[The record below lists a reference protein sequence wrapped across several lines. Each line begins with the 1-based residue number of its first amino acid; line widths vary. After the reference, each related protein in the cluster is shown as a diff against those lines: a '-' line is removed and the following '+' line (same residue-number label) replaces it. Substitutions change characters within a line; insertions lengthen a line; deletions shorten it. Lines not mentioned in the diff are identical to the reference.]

1 MKGLIISKGIAIGK
15 AVYFDNAMPEVKKT
29 VVSDTVAEVLRLKQT
44 FTDMKVLMSQRL
56 EEAQC
61 KNQKEKRE
69 IFEAHLMILEDPELS
84 DQMFDLIGSD
94 NINAEYAVQVVCN
107 QFVEIFQAMDNEYL
121 KQRANDI
128 MDIRDQ
134 LLKVLMGI
142 VDHRVYEPGTIV
154 MAKDF
159 NPSDIHLTEDS
170 NVTGLIA
177 EIGAET
183 THFAILAKISGIPTV
198 LAIEGLL
205 TVVKEG
211 DMLIVDGD
219 KGEIVI
225 NPDQETINAYILR
238 QEKNAV
244 FAQKVSIYKERQ
256 TVTADG
262 KNFGVYANVANTKDL
277 KAANENGAEGI
288 GLFRTE
294 FVYMDRTNEPSEAEQ
309 FEIYKAMIEG
319 MNGKPTVIRTL
330 DVGGDKELSYLGIPK
345 EDNPFLGFR
354 AVRYCLTN
362 IPLFKT
368 QIRALLRASVYG
380 DLHVMVPMISN
391 LEEIL
396 AFKKIFAEVE
406 VELKEANIQFSPY
419 KLGIMIE
426 VPSAAILSDVL
437 AEYVDFFSIGTND
450 LIQYTMAADRMNK
463 GVSYLYSPYMPALV
477 RLLNTVI
484 TNGNAKGI
492 HVAMCGELASNPR
505 FIPLLIGM
513 GLHEFSMSANRILE
527 SRYIFTKL
535 NVAQCQAL
543 RDEVLTYHSE
553 AQVKNRLEAFYLENL
568 YEA

>member
-15 AVYFDNAMPEVKKT
+15 AVYFDNAMPEVKK
-29 VVSDTVAEVLRLKQT
+29 VMVSDPVAEVTRLNQT
-44 FTDMKVLMSQRL
+44 FSDMKVLMSQRL
-56 EEAQC
+56 DDAQS

-84 DQMFDLIGSD
+84 DQMSDLIKTE
-94 NINAEYAVQVVCN
+94 NYNAEYAVQMVCN

-142 VDHRVYEPGTIV
+142 EDNRIYEPGTIV

-159 NPSDIHLTEDS
+159 NPSDIHLTEDA

-205 TVVKEG
+205 SVVREG
-211 DMLIVDGD
+211 DTLIVDGD

-238 QEKNAV
+238 QEKNAI
-244 FAQKVSIYKERQ
+244 FAQKVSIYKDRQ
-256 TVTADG
+256 TTTSDG
-262 KNFGVYANVANTKDL
+262 KGFGIYANVANTKDL

-294 FVYMDRTNEPSEAEQ
+294 FVYMDRSNEPSEAEQ
-309 FEIYKAMIEG
+309 YEIYKAMIEG

-362 IPLFKT
+362 VPLFKT

-406 VELKEANIQFSPY
+406 VELKDAGIQFNAY

-484 TNGNAKGI
+484 ANANAKGI

-535 NVAQCQAL
+535 DVAECQAL

-553 AQVKNRLEAFYLENL
+553 AKVKERLEAFYLENV